1 VKYEDKVERLSKL
14 LESELRQ
21 QVLIP
26 LLKAMGFSDVY
37 EFHGPKEK
45 GKDLIF
51 REVSRLKEIFVHA
64 AVVSKNDITGTV
76 GDTKSAER
84 ILDQVR
90 MALEEPY
97 VDLYTGRTTHVDRC
111 WVVTSG
117 RILSSAIDS
126 ISGHLQ
132 RSHLN
137 KLVRFVDGTRVIGL
151 IDEAYPQYWER
162 KSEFAYY
169 SHCGTIDISTNQVDP
184 PFDRDVDDLPNS
196 GSLKNS
202 VYEIKKAVYSLLL
215 TIEYEITDKLAAIL
229 RTNHPWETITL
240 WEELQGNPIDQHG
253 HAYLGSEVD
262 EIQRHWQ
269 YLVDD
274 IFAYEERFDIA
285 LEDRMIP
292 KRHPWE
298 R

>member
-1 VKYEDKVERLSKL
+1 MKYEDKVDSLAKL
-14 LESELRQ
+14 TESELRQ

-26 LLKAMGFSDVY
+26 LLKAIGFSDVY
-37 EFHGPKEK
+37 EFHGAKEK

-90 MALEEPY
+90 MVLEEPY
-97 VDLYTGRTTHVDRC
+97 VDLYTGRTTHADRC
-111 WVVTSG
+111 WVITSG
-117 RILSSAIDS
+117 RILPSAIDS

-132 RSHLN
+132 RSNLD
-137 KLVRFVDGTRVIGL
+137 KLVRFVDGTRVISL

-162 KSEFAYY
+162 ESELVYY
-169 SHCGTIDISTNQVDP
+169 SHCGTIDISTNHLDP

-202 VYEIKKAVYSLLL
+202 VYEIKKTVYALLL
-215 TIEYEITDKLAAIL
+215 AIEYEITEKLAAIL
-229 RTNHPWETITL
+229 RSNHPWEMITL
-240 WEELQGNPIDQHG
+240 WEDLQGNHIGQHG

-269 YLVDD
+269 YLVND

-285 LEDRMIP
+285 REDRMIP

-298 R
+298 K